1 MNGDNDDRDDV
12 DFDETEIDDLDES
25 EDDDLDEDAMP
36 DIGGETMI
44 DVAGALE
51 DDDADELIRVSGR
64 ADPDEIARRR
74 EVRKRLE
81 EIAERRNRELDD
93 TFNFNLDEEF

>member
-1 MNGDNDDRDDV
+1 VIGNNDDKDDA

-44 DVAGALE
+44 DVSGLFE
-51 DDDADELIRVSGR
+51 SDDADELIRVSGK

-93 TFNFNLDEEF
+93 TFNFNLDEEL